1 MASNS
6 PLPDEV
12 QTILDEGKFD
22 DLPEAM
28 ERLELELAGKG
39 GAEEWPWAIHVLGL
53 ARSGY
58 VQSARFAYYRA
69 PQSMRSDPELAAA
82 WLVVR
87 HLYRRNF
94 GVRFIPFAGAF
105 LSRFVITAPSER
117 DHYSAWSA
125 PQSAI
130 KTLEQGPW
138 GSALSPLARDAI
150 RVVREAAAHTLA
162 ASYSS
167 VTAATAAVALNLPG
181 EDAMAELQRFGWSRN
196 PKTGL
201 LTAPDP
207 SEPAS
212 FSPSFRSLAS
222 AASRASLGPSRAAC
236 QLESS

>member
-1 MASNS
+1 MASDS

-28 ERLELELAGKG
+28 ERLEVELAGKG
-39 GAEEWPWAIHVLGL
+39 SAEEWPWAIHVLGL

-82 WLVVR
+82 WLLVR

-94 GVRFIPFAGAF
+94 GVRFIPFAGVF
-105 LSRFVITAPSER
+105 LSSFAITAPSER
-117 DHYSAWSA
+117 AYSAWSA

-138 GSALSPLARDAI
+138 RSALSPLARDAI

-167 VTAATAAVALNLPG
+167 VSAATAAVALHLPG

-207 SEPAS
+207 SGAAS

-222 AASRASLGPSRAAC
+222 AASRASLGPSRAAS